1 MSKKNFHV
9 NHRIVPLPEEV
20 EESSLNLFDID
31 NADIQLFNEIDA
43 ENIRLS
49 GSKMYLY
56 KYYQSENYDEVYMED
71 REKVISKEPIIVV
84 GHYTPTVLEEHLN
97 EFGIELTNE
106 QIFTF
111 NKSYI
116 EGFLGRPLIV
126 GDILKPFF
134 QEQKYEIFE
143 VQEDSFEAYG
153 IYHLIAHAKLLRDSD
168 KIVDTNLQ
176 KTSDPLLDY
185 DGRI

>member
-1 MSKKNFHV
+1 MSKKNFKV
-9 NHRIVPLPEEV
+9 NHRIIPLPEES
-20 EESSLNLFDID
+20 EESSLNLFDLD

-43 ENIRLS
+43 EGIRLS

-71 REKVISKEPIIVV
+71 REKVIAKEPIIVV
-84 GHYTPTVLEEHLN
+84 GHYSPTVLEEHLS
-97 EFGIELTNE
+97 EFGIEATND

-116 EGFLGRPLIV
+116 ETLLERPLIA
-126 GDILKPFF
+126 GDVIKPFF

-168 KIVDTNLQ
+168 KVVDTNLQ
-176 KTSDPLLDY
+176 NTSDPLLDY